1 MQIKTCLGDG
11 EVCLPA
17 SGHQTG
23 VVMEIIWSGERVE
36 WGVCATVYDVKLIIQ
51 IIEYK
56 IWKMKF

>member
-1 MQIKTCLGDG
+1 MGDG
-11 EVCLPA
+11 EVCLPG